1 MGALVICSL
10 APDKKS
16 VQPYRKNKRIHMN
29 IIHPFGGKQATYE
42 TEFAGKKLT
51 IETGN
56 LAFLATGAVTV
67 RYGDTVVFASAV
79 VAPEAKPDQ
88 DFFPLLI
95 DYEERMYAAG
105 KISGSRFIKREGRP
119 SEKAIL
125 TCRLIDRPIRPLFPK
140 GYRNDVQVV
149 VMPLSV
155 DMEHEPDIIGIIA
168 ASSALMLTGAPFEG
182 PVAGIRIAQIDG
194 KLVPFPTNSEQEN
207 STLNLTVAGTKDAI
221 MMVEAGAQEVSEET
235 MLEALQLSIDSWKP
249 VIELQEQMV
258 KEMGV
263 QPQKYDLFKADEE
276 LTEKIEQFLDGKLG
290 QYVRHTDGLKRQD
303 SINELREAVLAEFG
317 PLPAE
322 MEDDKERFP
331 AGKVKEA
338 FTKAID
344 NEIRRAILEDGER
357 PDQRKTTEVR
367 PISGATGV
375 LPRTHG
381 SAIFTRGTTQALT
394 LTTLAPTS
402 FAQLIDTM
410 EEDTSKRY
418 MHHYNFPPYSTG
430 EARPL
435 RGTGRREIGHGA
447 LAERALE
454 PMIPS
459 IEDFPYAIRVVSE
472 ILSSNGSTSM
482 ASVCGSTLSLMDA
495 GVPIK
500 RPISGIAMGLV
511 IDHANPG
518 KYIILSD
525 IQGAEDFAGDMDFK
539 VAGSSE
545 GITALQMDIK
555 VKGITVEIM
564 RAALEQA
571 KEGRAHIMSEMMKI
585 LSEVRPELSPYAPR
599 ITKLTINPGK
609 IKEVIGK
616 GGETIRKI
624 TEETETQIDIEDSGL
639 VMIYSEDAAKAQ
651 KAKEWIEAITAEPE
665 VGKIYDGTVVKL
677 MEFGAF
683 VEFMP
688 GREGLVHVSQIADHR
703 VEKVSDELKEGDKI
717 KVKLLEKDDKGR
729 FNLSKKAA
737 Q

>member
-1 MGALVICSL
+1 
-10 APDKKS
+10 
-16 VQPYRKNKRIHMN
+16 MN
-29 IIHPFGGKQATYE
+29 IIHPFGGKQATFE

-79 VAPEAKPDQ
+79 VAPEPKPDQ

-182 PVAGIRIAQIDG
+182 PVAGIRIGQIDG
-194 KLVPFPTNSEQEN
+194 KLVPFPTNTEQDA

-221 MMVEAGAQEVSEET
+221 MMVEAGAEEVSEET
-235 MLEALQLSIDSWKP
+235 MLEALQLSIDSWRP

-263 QPQKYDLFKADEE
+263 VSQKFDIFKADVE

-357 PDQRKTTEVR
+357 PDQRKTTEIR
-367 PISGATGV
+367 PISGAAGV

-459 IEDFPYAIRVVSE
+459 MEDFPYAIRVVSE

-495 GVPIK
+495 GVPLK

-555 VKGITVEIM
+555 VKGITVDIM
-564 RAALEQA
+564 RDALEQA
-571 KEGRAHIMSEMMKI
+571 KEGRAHIMGEMMKI
-585 LSEVRPELSPYAPR
+585 LPEARSEMSPYAPR
-599 ITKLTINPGK
+599 ITKLTINPDK

-616 GGETIRKI
+616 GGEMIRKI
-624 TEETETQIDIEDSGL
+624 TDETGTQIDIEDSGL
-639 VMIYSEDAAKAQ
+639 VMIYSEDAEKAEQAKA
-651 KAKEWIEAITAEPE
+651 WIEAITAEPE
-665 VGKIYDGTVVKL
+665 VGKIYDGTVTKL

-688 GREGLVHVSQIADHR
+688 GREGLVHVSQIAEHR

-717 KVKLLEKDDKGR
+717 KVKLLEKDDRGR

-737 Q
+737 QSN